1 MLNEEISQSKEIK
14 THPSEIN
21 ASREEMD
28 VHQEVD
34 HPALDMAVDVVDHK
48 RAPGIDDLITYEWK
62 KEVLP

>member
-1 MLNEEISQSKEIK
+1 
-14 THPSEIN
+14 
-21 ASREEMD
+21 MD